1 MRKIFPII
9 VGLLL
14 IFGFYYLASTSGPGD
29 KVYRELDQLIKSD
42 YTQLKISRAQLK
54 ITQQDYITGLKQL
67 SIKEDDL
74 FNEVRLHKF
83 EDIKEHNYWH
93 RSRLKFPSSIK
104 MELDLIT
111 KAEKDST

>member
-29 KVYRELDQLIKSD
+29 KIYRELDQLINSE
-42 YTQLKISRAQLK
+42 YTQLNVSRAQLK
-54 ITQQDYITGLKQL
+54 ITQQQYITSLKQL

-104 MELDLIT
+104 MELYLIT